1 MYELFVAV
9 RQREK
14 AGGRGG
20 QWVDIGAAGSVEL
33 YTSVVFYLFCLR
45 LSVEFYQFC
54 YNGAGCVSVE
64 FYLVYNGAGCVSV
77 EFYLSVGYRCAW
89 LRA

>member
-9 RQREK
+9 RQRGR

-33 YTSVVFYLFCLR
+33 YMSVVFYLFCFA
-45 LSVEFYQFC
+45 LSVEFYMSVVFYLFC
-54 YNGAGCVSVE
+54 FALSVE
-64 FYLVYNGAGCVSV
+64 FYRDTAVSA
-77 EFYLSVGYRCAW
+77 ELIWSPPDR
-89 LRA
+89 